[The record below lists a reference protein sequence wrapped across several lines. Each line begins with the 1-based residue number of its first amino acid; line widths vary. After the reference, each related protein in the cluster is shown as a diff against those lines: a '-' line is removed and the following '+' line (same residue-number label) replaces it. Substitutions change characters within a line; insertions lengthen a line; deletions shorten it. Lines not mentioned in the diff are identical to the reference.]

1 MWSDAGDQIE
11 SRALGSVGALPT
23 GHLKLEDLGS
33 THEVRDER
41 ILNERIIV
49 ETTNIIFAQQFI
61 NFFQFLKL

>member
-1 MWSDAGDQIE
+1 MTKLNPGPWA
-11 SRALGSVGALPT
+11 VWALPS

-49 ETTNIIFAQQFI
+49 ETTNIIFARQFI
-61 NFFQFLKL
+61 YFFNF

>member
-1 MWSDAGDQIE
+1 MWSDADDQIE
-11 SRALGSVGALPT
+11 SRALGSGRAMPT

-49 ETTNIIFAQQFI
+49 ETTNIIFARQFI
-61 NFFQFLKL
+61 YFFNF